1 MSFVVYRRPHAPPQV
16 KTAQVQTAAPPATPG
31 APRPTVR
38 DLARLAGYLLGAG
51 VVAALYLFIPLM
63 VALHAALPSLPYG
76 VLLLVLALALA
87 ALGEVAIVRILR
99 RTSPQRE
106 TALAPRQRAHA
117 YSGPADFDV
126 ELSAIPGD
134 ERGPAF
140 PAVGRGIPAG
150 RDEMVVRVGSAR
162 WRDYRGDVALKAYLS
177 TGVMRVRA
185 KIERA
190 EDVPMRGRPQCVLHL
205 RIVAMRPDD
214 SQRYFTATS

>member
-1 MSFVVYRRPHAPPQV
+1 MSFVVHRRPDAP
-16 KTAQVQTAAPPATPG
+16 AQVTTAAPSPTPG
-31 APRPTVR
+31 AARPTAR

-51 VVAALYLFIPLM
+51 VVATLYLFIPLI

-76 VLLLVLALALA
+76 VVLLVLALALA
-87 ALGEVAIVRILR
+87 SLGEVAIVRILR

-106 TALAPRQRAHA
+106 TAVTPRQRAHA

-126 ELSAIPGD
+126 EISAVPGD
-134 ERGPAF
+134 ERAHEF
-140 PAVGRGIPAG
+140 PSVGRGIPSG

-162 WRDYRGDVALKAYLS
+162 WRDYRGDVALKAYLP

-185 KIERA
+185 QIVRA

-205 RIVAMRPDD
+205 RLVAMHPDD
-214 SQRYFTATS
+214 SQRFFAATS